1 MRIQHTTYR
10 KIIALLILL
19 SSVSSLFAQSKTYH
33 VTAEATS
40 GGDGLS
46 WDKAITLTEALN
58 LAKAGDEIWV
68 KGYEDI
74 TGHIYKAPEGGF
86 VLPSGVAMYGGF
98 EGKET
103 NKNAL
108 PTGRHK
114 YQMKY
119 QTALVGD
126 INTNDKASQQ
136 LIIYPEN
143 TTRTDNATHVLT
155 LQMGVTPGNTN
166 ENNAPTIVSG
176 FLIAAGNASGENTS
190 ANGRGGG
197 IYVVNN
203 SNGGNAQSRFFR
215 ISQCN
220 FANNYGMR
228 GGAIYVDKS
237 CTNPQSAISYCSFFN
252 NVAGKRGTSEN
263 EGGGMWIDGTATV
276 YNCNINNNTNGGIR
290 LSKTSKIVNCSVIAN
305 TVSAVDLTAAGA
317 SGSDG
322 GGAVYNTV
330 LWHCTTLCK
339 NDTRPVFKSCAFSEV
354 ESADGKDANGNV
366 RISIQ
371 NHTTKP
377 APWFV
382 QSVVNLGYDFSFSSN
397 LKQLINTSFRFEET
411 SALYGAGDLQY
422 YQNYIEKSNLE
433 ATGSTDVR
441 GKKRYESSSI
451 DIGAYEYERLM
462 AGRIRYVMQNR
473 QGTGDGSSWANAM
486 DDIQKAINDLAEDA
500 NGMKG
505 EVWVAEGTYEIKNRI
520 AEAQN
525 APTSLLMKDGI
536 SVYGSFKGNETSRA
550 QRIAAST
557 DLKEPWS
564 WHYKSTIKGNGYEST
579 TWSPTD
585 EEWKVTSSSYHV
597 VWFAPLP
604 DGGQA
609 FSDNVYLEG
618 FIIEG
623 GAYQETNDKKF
634 EPDCGAGVY
643 MNDPNAKLRYCIV
656 RNCNPGIKDT
666 ENKTPRGGGIYCRNG
681 MTEGN
686 LVYNCSAYMGGGIYI
701 DDAGFVTRSMVTNC
715 SANMGAGVYLKGD
728 ATDPNKAYYQIL
740 ATSVVS
746 NNTSTRN
753 GAVYVDG
760 HGLVINN
767 TITNNYTTNTSDAAD
782 KESSNTGGVYI
793 KKKGLIANN
802 IIWNNSLLQSTSNS
816 NHQAARAQV
825 YAASPT
831 KETVQ
836 FYNNAISDVNA
847 AIWNNT
853 YQVGTTAINNYYS
866 GMGFEQIQ
874 GTQFS
879 TKEDF
884 NNKRGVITD
893 KTEVDYFWEVKQG
906 TRLRNI
912 GISYALLPSAYLYQ
926 PQIDLNGKPFSFTP
940 STGAYMPDN
949 HDIVFEL
956 NTTAKRLRIYY
967 DRSRELVEGTGQSW
981 EKSYTSSAVDEV
993 IDYLA
998 TIQDGDTVNVVE
1010 KGSTTKT
1017 KFTINKADGYQFEIC
1032 AREGIFAPKTAY
1044 VNEESDAKSCT
1055 FRIQPTVL
1063 PLTLYAGYPAYSE
1076 KKNPDD
1082 SDRNPILYRTEV
1094 NGNMEGSELS
1104 DGLYHLV
1111 RIEAGANVTIDGY
1124 VFTHAYAAGKA
1135 YMPYGGG
1142 ALIGSVDQ
1150 INDPTTVK
1158 FKNCIFENNTAMN
1171 GAALATMPDA
1181 ENVNLELENCVIN
1194 NNTSKDLHNQN
1205 PSELPSIIYLN
1216 KSNGSNNSLT
1226 LNHVSIINNEGVAPD
1241 YNLVQ
1246 QTSYA
1251 VGNKLYING
1260 AWEGSKCNNTIDI
1273 NTLGKDGAMNFSN
1286 PTKEV
1291 GAKMVGNVYFGGY
1304 AAFRPLT
1311 SSIEAG
1317 KIINSAASSTTT
1329 KDMTGEERNLG
1340 GAPDLGAYE
1349 ALLPKDG
1356 HVIYVRSYNTE
1367 WIENNATDKEQIDGS
1382 PNFNLLN
1389 DDTSGKVYNG
1399 TSWDAAIH
1407 GNAVCDLNQLEANDN
1422 NFYIRLEDGK
1432 MMAATKD
1439 VRAYSVY
1446 QKPTSWKNNTGIY
1459 ADNYYGPISGHY
1471 SHFMVNG
1478 FINDYLKDNTNA
1490 DLYWNV
1496 YQGNTNHKDKYS
1508 DKDFNL
1514 INNDRKERY
1523 VSGLQ
1528 FAVEK
1533 AAKYNE
1539 EHKNESGFIPKEVWV
1554 GAGVYT
1560 DYKGFVIRNGVK
1572 VYGGFPHEGNPNMD
1586 DRLPLLSQYIPAR
1599 GDKKDK
1605 KKSDY
1610 ETILQIR
1617 KESPVKRDNNDVL
1630 QHNMETE
1637 INNRN
1642 VERHYVLYQP
1652 DVCVPTWHV
1661 VGDSSTITQAN
1672 SYRFIKNNSSHPY
1685 YENYQGNSANAP
1697 YNVNIYKQYENV
1709 KWDGFTIRH
1718 GYIINYQA
1726 NRDGGP
1732 GVRVFD
1738 NVELENL
1745 VIVNNLNHGYRVRGG
1760 GLYMDGQNS
1769 KISNSYQLN
1778 NYATNANSV
1787 SKAQVPDDTF
1797 KKNKSKYGNQDV
1809 YGGGAYMIVGTGFNM
1824 VVAKNRVMG
1833 TTESGG
1839 GIFIESATFYNNTV
1853 AYNMVENKNE
1863 GSGIMQWSNA
1873 ETGINSSLSLYNCI
1887 IYGNIKRNGGTNY
1900 QVGSTSVNTFKTP
1913 HSCYLPSCTDALN
1926 NIFKKDSK
1934 NIISSVNPFADGEN
1948 AKNTLDFRLA
1958 AESKCLNAGTEDLKQ
1973 NGEAKIASLPSKDM
1987 DFTNRIK
1994 DCTVDIGA
2002 YEADNTENIAAEAKT
2017 NTAGI
2022 VDYIYYVTSNG
2033 YGNRSGDSPKNA
2045 ACADKLQSVLTAA
2058 GKLFEEKNKGITD
2071 NAKKSKVYVKVAG
2084 YQADEN
2090 GDRFVYHANTLA
2102 DPNDPQSYTFLI
2114 PNGVW
2119 LMGGYNEGTQ
2129 KNGVPDPK
2137 TYNWDN
2143 DQRDC
2148 INEYQTLLSAKT
2160 EVKAGSTV
2168 TQEVNGYHTVCFGKW
2183 PTGELD
2189 DYNTTAIE
2197 YRAVIDGCH
2206 LIDGNASDV
2215 AGFKSMGGAAVVPKK
2230 AHVRNCLITGCEA
2243 TKGGALSLL
2252 KGGMVSGS
2260 VILNNKAQ
2268 EGGAIYA
2275 PRTTS
2280 QIEEEKDFH
2289 AYVIS
2294 CTIVKN
2300 DATIGGGIYQEDNTL
2315 IGGNSVIWGNTAQT
2329 DNNISGKVD
2338 FLSEDYLQGTGSGSL
2353 TTQFYP
2359 YNYCFV
2365 EKMSLPANMMN
2376 TEMSSDWESYF
2387 KNQTYYVP
2395 RAYSP
2400 LIGNGV
2406 DKSYVEA
2413 WKDYGISD
2421 YDITGKTRTLSE
2433 RQTAGA
2439 FALELPI
2446 FDTTKLLKRLFVSQ
2460 EGGELVNDENIQKYY
2475 GRSFLTPFNSLD
2487 AALDYIKEA
2496 REKNVAT
2503 EATHFEILM
2512 TGGTYKPGKMR
2523 KDKDLSPDQNTID
2536 RRLQSFTIPVN
2547 VDIFGS
2553 FSVNDPYSSTPVDP
2567 KTGKET
2573 GGKFT
2578 SLGDK
2583 TLEADGDIKTI
2594 LEDRNKDHMTD
2605 NNKNGLIEPWEFQNP
2620 TILSGDIKASEKER
2634 NVYHV
2639 VYSNAESTGTSSSQ
2653 NNEVVLDG
2661 ITIMNGE
2668 TMTELKSIEGE
2679 NKIAEIGRGGG
2690 IYTNRVNY
2698 TLNRCRLMKNS
2709 GLHGGAIYAN
2719 NASLDI
2725 IGSTISGNRDV
2736 SEKASQDKIAL
2747 PGKGGAIYLYL
2758 TESKNGNLHII
2769 NSLLAN
2775 NDVTCGKI
2783 TSTESSQGGAIYIRR
2798 ADDASTM
2805 TAGYQDA
2812 YIVNSLIVNNK
2823 AKEDGAIHVENEVSG
2838 TITPILYNTAIWGN
2852 ESTGN
2857 SVLLKREHM
2866 RNCAWDELPEST
2878 ASTANDGNIKL
2889 NKENIAS
2896 DGPRFTEP
2904 TTIKGYEGYKL
2915 DAKWNPQA
2923 ISVLTDAGDGKKKA
2937 DDTYEKGKEGKYF
2950 DWWYKHEDR
2959 LDDYGYPSEYIR
2971 SANSSKEYFR
2981 YVGPKDEK
2989 GVVTEKPIDIGMY
3002 EFQYVL
3008 KFTDLERVYIG
3019 MTQEGEGDGS
3029 SWANQ
3034 STDLRGAIIA
3044 MANPSGNASTGTGT
3058 GITSKRQVFVR
3069 GGTYYS
3075 PTYSSG
3081 DAFSLFVN
3089 NADKAQYIESIELVG
3104 GCTGKKING
3113 KEEQDFSNPSVLV
3126 ENPTKV
3132 NETKNLLNITTNG
3145 KPVTISGFTFI
3156 NISNQEDY
3164 GVGINAVNNLTADG
3178 NTAATLKV
3186 HHCAFRYNNKAGM
3199 LAENKDANS
3208 ALKLW
3213 NVLFADGKGD
3223 GIIINNGKSDIT
3235 NATFVN
3241 NNGTAVSTT
3250 SVYNSVAWK
3259 NKDQAKLNFKDH
3271 YNVIIDKNVVNGDVL
3286 NGPNFVD
3293 PEHGDYRIRP
3303 SLLLLNQGNNEK
3315 YCQAVGLTEAGHEI
3329 DYPATLAAEKDL
3341 GNTARLIGSNID
3353 IGAYECDTEMKSI
3366 IYVKSVLTNG
3376 TGESWDNPTNDL
3388 QGAINLAELYA
3399 NKHAGEYGY
3408 VFVDRNLKADNVNI
3422 SMPGVKMFGSM
3433 REETSSETGTE
3444 AIVNDLLSQRKGIIE
3459 SSSQSTINGLTL
3471 NNTTTGS
3478 ETRMCLVDGFK
3489 VSGNVSLKGNSML
3502 STSIIDGN
3510 ISGDAN
3516 GMLYNSLALGTVENV
3531 KSVNVTASGALSST
3545 TGSAAN
3551 RASVNTYN
3559 KPVNT
3564 YNKYVKDEYWKFQL
3578 DETSGDI
3585 NANAD
3590 ATATNEC
3597 IDKVMHRHD
3606 LAGNKRIR
3614 DNVDNGC
3621 FETWYLTND
3630 AEANMTDYPHGK
3642 SVVYVMTEDKE
3653 LKLDNGFYTETN
3665 PFCPGFLLLKH
3676 HAGLRGNNSYVNLT
3690 NFAVERNLKKGTNF
3704 FSMPFKATKMEVSGF
3719 ENPETSGV
3727 IAYYYNAA
3735 TRAKYDYKFGK
3746 TNSEAWIRGVDNQR
3760 NFTAGFRMDATEA
3773 KTVRFYGTSYTEKDG
3788 RTNRSL
3794 LDKIT
3799 LVQNNNQQPWS
3810 SSNGG
3815 GLKFT
3820 HKENMG
3826 WNLFGSPYLCAMNYS
3841 DMEYGRVIYQYDDND
3856 KDKGNDNDNDNDNDN
3871 GIYKAINT
3879 DGIKTGYIPA
3889 MDAVFTQTA
3898 TLDNSEIVIV
3908 EHSPARAK
3916 TAYQATKALN
3926 IAITQNDRISRA
3938 SNGSPVDDQLQLN
3951 AVPAQE
3957 AKSDFDLGSDGV
3969 KWMTSQNAQIY
3980 ATRNGGRYS
3989 LLSAISIDAEQSI
4002 GISLPETG
4010 EYTISIP
4017 EECDASEYETVWLKD
4032 KETGKAIDLKEGD
4045 YRFHASQAGEQNHRF
4060 TISFNRMA
4068 TDMKSDIS
4076 IQSIGFRTIVL
4087 KGLQPNDLI
4096 SVYAADGVLALQKK
4110 AKAEKEQVRTAIQ
4123 GNVIVE
4129 VTRGGK
4135 QMAVRKIALK

>member
-1 MRIQHTTYR
+1 MKIHHTTYSR
-10 KIIALLILL
+10 IIAVLIFL
-19 SSVSSLFAQSKTYH
+19 SCVSSLCAQGSKTYH
-33 VTAEATS
+33 VTAEATD

-46 WDKAITLTEALN
+46 WTQAITLTDALR

-86 VLPSGVAMYGGF
+86 VLPSGVGMYGGF
-98 EGKET
+98 AGDET
-103 NKNAL
+103 IKNNL

-126 INTNDKASQQ
+126 IDTNDKASQQ

-143 TTRTDNATHVLT
+143 TTRFDNATHVLT
-155 LQMGVTPGNTN
+155 LQMGVTQDNTN
-166 ENNAPTIVSG
+166 DGNKPTIVSG
-176 FLIAAGNASGENTS
+176 FLIAAGNAKGANTS

-203 SNGGNAQSRFFR
+203 SNDGNAQSRFFR

-228 GGAIYVDKS
+228 GGAIYVDNS
-237 CTNPQSAISYCSFFN
+237 CTNQQSAISYCSIFN
-252 NVAGKRGTSEN
+252 NVAGKRGASDN
-263 EGGGMWIDGTATV
+263 EGGGMWLDGTATV

-305 TVSAVDLTAAGA
+305 TVSAVDLTTAGA

-354 ESADGKDANGNV
+354 EPAGGKDANGNV
-366 RISIQ
+366 HISIQ

-397 LKQLINTSFRFEET
+397 LKQLFNTSFRFEET
-411 SALYGAGDLQY
+411 SALYGTGDLQY

-462 AGRIRYVMQNR
+462 AGRIRYVKQKR
-473 QGTGDGSSWANAM
+473 VGKGDGSSWENAM

-505 EVWVAEGTYEIKNRI
+505 EVWVAGGTYEIKNRI

-536 SVYGSFKGNETSRA
+536 SVYGSFYGNETSRA
-550 QRIAAST
+550 DRIAAST

-564 WHYKSTIKGNGYEST
+564 WHHPSTIKGNGYEST

-949 HDIVFEL
+949 HNIVFEL
-956 NTTAKRLRIYY
+956 NKTAKRLRIYY

-998 TIQDGDTVNVVE
+998 TIQDGGTVNVVE

-1017 KFTINKADGYQFEIC
+1017 SFTINKKDGYQFEIC
-1032 AREGIFAPKTAY
+1032 TREGIFAPKTAY

-1076 KKNPDD
+1076 KEDPTD

-1094 NGNMEGSELS
+1094 NGNIEGSDLS

-1194 NNTSKDLHNQN
+1194 NNTSQDINEQQLT
-1205 PSELPSIIYLN
+1205 EWPSIIYLN
-1216 KSNGSNNSLT
+1216 KSEGSKNQLT
-1226 LNHVSIINNEGVAPD
+1226 LKHVTIINNIGLAPETKD
-1241 YNLVQ
+1241 LGS
-1246 QTSYA
+1246 TSYA
-1251 VGNKLYING
+1251 AGNVVIYQSKTI
-1260 AWEGSKCNNTIDI
+1260 EGSTANNSIYPI
-1273 NTLGKDGAMNFSN
+1273 NTLGENGAKNFSN

-1291 GAKMVGNVYFGGY
+1291 GAKMAGNVYYGGY
-1304 AAFRPLT
+1304 AFFRPLT

-1317 KIINSAASSTTT
+1317 KIINSAINSATSSTTT

-1349 ALLPKDG
+1349 ALLPEDG
-1356 HVIYVRSYNTE
+1356 RVIYVRSYNTE
-1367 WIENNATDKEQIDGS
+1367 YISQENSNDDDQDGK
-1382 PNFNLLN
+1382 PNFNLLK
-1389 DDTSGKVYNG
+1389 DTNIKYDG
-1399 TSWDAAIH
+1399 TSWDKAII
-1407 GNAVCDLNQLEANDN
+1407 GNAMCDNTIERSGNKFYVTDNGILLNTTIANK
-1422 NFYIRLEDGK
+1422 E
-1432 MMAATKD
+1432 
-1439 VRAYSVY
+1439 YSETGCKY
-1446 QKPTSWKNNTGIY
+1446 RSETDSYGDFWKN
-1459 ADNYYGPISGHY
+1459 SGNLQNQESTDWKTY
-1471 SHFMVNG
+1471 NQ
-1478 FINDYLKDNTNA
+1478 ITN
-1490 DLYWNV
+1490 N
-1496 YQGNTNHKDKYS
+1496 
-1508 DKDFNL
+1508 
-1514 INNDRKERY
+1514 REERY
-1523 VSGLQ
+1523 ISGLQ
-1528 FAVEK
+1528 YAVEK
-1533 AAKYNE
+1533 AAKI
-1539 EHKNESGFIPKEVWV
+1539 NESLKPGEEPVVVWV
-1554 GAGVYT
+1554 GAGIYT
-1560 DYKGFVIRNGVK
+1560 DYKGFVIRDKVK
-1572 VYGGFPHEGNPNMD
+1572 VYGGFPYEGYPNES
-1586 DRLPLLSQYIPAR
+1586 DRHPLLSQYVPAR
-1599 GDKKDK
+1599 KEYENLDKTK
-1605 KKSDY
+1605 Y

-1617 KESPVKRDNNDVL
+1617 KESPVYFTDSSKEMWYQEDKPEDGSKYGYTKTL
-1630 QHNMETE
+1630 
-1637 INNRN
+1637 INRGNT
-1642 VERHYVLYQP
+1642 ERHYVLYQP
-1652 DVCVPTWHV
+1652 DVCLPTWSPS
-1661 VGDSSTITQAN
+1661 GDGNASRTDGNAVRYKKGNLIDD
-1672 SYRFIKNNSSHPY
+1672 KY
-1685 YENYQGNSANAP
+1685 Y
-1697 YNVNIYKQYENV
+1697 KDYEYA
-1709 KWDGFTIRH
+1709 KWDGFSVRH
-1718 GYIINYQA
+1718 GYIINYPGA
-1726 NRDGGP
+1726 NRDGGA
-1732 GVRVFD
+1732 GVRVFRG
-1738 NVELENL
+1738 VELENL
-1745 VIVNNLNHGYRVRGG
+1745 IIVNNFNHGSRVRGG
-1760 GLYMDGQNS
+1760 GLYMDGENS
-1769 KISNSYQLN
+1769 KISNSYLLRN
-1778 NYATNANSV
+1778 LSYANS
-1787 SKAQVPDDTF
+1787 SE
-1797 KKNKSKYGNQDV
+1797 S
-1809 YGGGAYMIVGTGFNM
+1809 YGGGAYMIQGTGYNL
-1824 VVAKNRVMG
+1824 VVANNRCYNG
-1833 TTESGG
+1833 KSWGG
-1839 GIFIESATFYNNTV
+1839 GIFLESAKFYNNTI
-1853 AYNMVENKNE
+1853 AYNMST
-1863 GSGIMQWSNA
+1863 SG
-1873 ETGINSSLSLYNCI
+1873 TGIYHWQDNNTGIDSQLSLYNCI
-1887 IYGNIKRNGGTNY
+1887 IYDNYNNDKSITDQVNSAASDKMNPSHNCYMNSGNINNKFQESYGNFTGTKAQAFPFEDQTYESGHEGIFRFRNARLKNNFRLNESDGLDGNKCLNGGTTE
-1900 QVGSTSVNTFKTP
+1900 VGNGII
-1913 HSCYLPSCTDALN
+1913 LPET
-1926 NIFKKDSK
+1926 
-1934 NIISSVNPFADGEN
+1934 
-1948 AKNTLDFRLA
+1948 
-1958 AESKCLNAGTEDLKQ
+1958 
-1973 NGEAKIASLPSKDM
+1973 DM
-1987 DFTNRIK
+1987 DYTNRIK
-1994 DCTVDIGA
+1994 DCAIDIGA
-2002 YEADNTENIAAEAKT
+2002 YEADNTENIAAQAKK
-2017 NTAGI
+2017 NNADI

-2033 YGNRSGDSPKNA
+2033 YGNRSGNSPTNA

-2084 YQADEN
+2084 YQADKN

-2102 DPNDPQSYTFLI
+2102 DPKDPQSYTFLI

-2183 PTGELD
+2183 STGELD

-2206 LIDGNASDV
+2206 LIDGNASDK

-2252 KGGMVSGS
+2252 KGSMVSGS

-2294 CTIVKN
+2294 CTITKN
-2300 DATIGGGIYQEDNTL
+2300 KATIGGGIYQEDNTL

-2338 FLSEDYLQGTGSGSL
+2338 ILSEDYLQGTGSL
-2353 TTQFYP
+2353 TTKFYP

-2460 EGGELVNDENIQKYY
+2460 EGGELVNDEDIQKYY

-2553 FSVNDPYSSTPVDP
+2553 FSVNDLYSSTPVDP
-2567 KTGKET
+2567 KTEKKTGET
-2573 GGKFT
+2573 FTNLGGK
-2578 SLGDK
+2578 
-2583 TLEADGDIKTI
+2583 TLVADGDIKAI
-2594 LEDRNKDHMTD
+2594 LEDRNKRHMTD

-2620 TILSGDIKASEKER
+2620 TILSGDIKASEQER

-2639 VYSNAESTGTSSSQ
+2639 VYSNAESTETSSSK

-2736 SEKASQDKIAL
+2736 SEKANQDKIAL

-2798 ADDASTM
+2798 AM

-2852 ESTGN
+2852 ESTGK

-2878 ASTANDGNIKL
+2878 TSTTNDGNIKL

-2904 TTIKGYEGYKL
+2904 TTIKGCEGYKL

-2923 ISVLTDAGDGKKKA
+2923 ISVLTDAGDGKKDK
-2937 DDTYEKGKEGKYF
+2937 DDQNETGKYL
-2950 DWWYKHEDR
+2950 DWWDKHKNR
-2959 LDDYGYPSEYIR
+2959 LEKYGYLSEYIR
-2971 SANSSKEYFR
+2971 SANSSKEYYR

-2989 GVVTEKPIDIGMY
+2989 GEVTDKPIDIGMY

-3145 KPVTISGFTFI
+3145 KPVTISGFTFT
-3156 NISNQEDY
+3156 NKSNQEDY
-3164 GVGINAVNNLTADG
+3164 GVGIKAMVNNVQAGTGKEMVIHHCSFRHNKGIALDID
-3178 NTAATLKV
+3178 NTA
-3186 HHCAFRYNNKAGM
+3186 
-3199 LAENKDANS
+3199 
-3208 ALKLW
+3208 KLGTRMW
-3213 NVLFADGKGD
+3213 NILFADGD
-3223 GIIINNGKSDIT
+3223 NDAIRLNDSQSMHFVNV
-3235 NATFVN
+3235 TFVKN
-3241 NNGTAVSTT
+3241 RLKAIDDTNRLKAIDGTAN
-3250 SVYNSVAWK
+3250 VYNSLAW
-3259 NKDQAKLNFKDH
+3259 LNGDNSIKEGADR
-3271 YNVIIDKNVVNGDVL
+3271 YNVVFPDDVKNGDVL
-3286 NGPNFVD
+3286 KGPNFVD
-3293 PEHGDYRIRP
+3293 PEKEDYRIRP
-3303 SLLLLNQGNNEK
+3303 SLLLLDKGSNTK
-3315 YCQAVGLTEAGHEI
+3315 YI
-3329 DYPATLAAEKDL
+3329 DNTDLKKESTDAETFAKEKDL

-3422 SMPGVKMFGSM
+3422 SMPGVKIFGSM
-3433 REETSSETGTE
+3433 REETSSKTGKTETEKTK

-3516 GMLYNSLALGTVENV
+3516 GMLYNSLALGTMENV
-3531 KSVNVTASGALSST
+3531 KAVNVTASGKLPDTSDY
-3545 TGSAAN
+3545 AAN
-3551 RASVNTYN
+3551 RS
-3559 KPVNT
+3559 PVT
-3564 YNKYVKDEYWKFQL
+3564 TDNKYVKDEYWKYQL
-3578 DETSGDI
+3578 DETDNDNI
-3585 NANAD
+3585 NQHDANVDGNPTKA
-3590 ATATNEC
+3590 C
-3597 IDKVMHRHD
+3597 ITQVMHNHD

-3621 FETWYLTND
+3621 FETWYLTGND
-3630 AEANMTDYPHGK
+3630 VAVANKADYPHGK

-3665 PFCPGFLLLKH
+3665 PFSPGFLLLKH

-3690 NFAVERNLKKGTNF
+3690 NFAVERNLKAGTNF
-3704 FSMPFKATKMEVSGF
+3704 FSMPFKATNMEVEGTN
-3719 ENPETSGV
+3719 NPANGGV

-3735 TRAKYDYKFGK
+3735 TRAKYDYKFEPGEK
-3746 TNSEAWIRGVDNQR
+3746 SEAWVRGVDNQR
-3760 NFTAGFRMDATEA
+3760 NFSSGFRMDANGD

-3826 WNLFGSPYLCAMNYS
+3826 WNLFGSPYLCAMNYG
-3841 DMEYGRVIYQYDDND
+3841 DMEYGRVIYQYDDVNRS
-3856 KDKGNDNDNDNDNDN
+3856 
-3871 GIYKAINT
+3871 YKTINT
-3879 DGIKTGYIPA
+3879 YDSNTGNSTDGYIPA

-3898 TLDNSEIVIV
+3898 TLANSENVIV
-3908 EHSPARAK
+3908 EHSDAK
-3916 TAYQATKALN
+3916 ATTAYAETRALD

-3969 KWMTSQNAQIY
+3969 KWMASQNAQIY

-4010 EYTISIP
+4010 EYSISIP

-4135 QMAVRKIALK
+4135 QVAVRKIALK